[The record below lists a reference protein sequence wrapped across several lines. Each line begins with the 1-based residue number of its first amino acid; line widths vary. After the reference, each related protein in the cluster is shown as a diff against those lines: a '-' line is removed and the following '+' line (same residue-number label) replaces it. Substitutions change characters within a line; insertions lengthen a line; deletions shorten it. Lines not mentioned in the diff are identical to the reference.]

1 MIFINQRKL
10 VLKAKSSEDG
20 IGLRK
25 AHLFMCVYITVRVG
39 DRQHDPVNILEEV
52 LLRDVNN
59 QSVDGVE
66 GRRKGHPLA
75 SV

>member
-1 MIFINQRKL
+1 
-10 VLKAKSSEDG
+10 
-20 IGLRK
+20 
-25 AHLFMCVYITVRVG
+25 MCVHITVRVG